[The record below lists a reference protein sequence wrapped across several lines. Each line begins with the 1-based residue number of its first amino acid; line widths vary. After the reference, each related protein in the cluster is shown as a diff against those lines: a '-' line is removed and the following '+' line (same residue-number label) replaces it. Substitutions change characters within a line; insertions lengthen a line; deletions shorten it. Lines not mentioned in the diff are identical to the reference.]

1 MNRIKVDGRGL
12 SCPQPVILTMEAIKK
27 DADEYEI
34 LVDNKTA
41 LENVSRFLKKAGKE
55 FTYKTNDD
63 DYIIEVK

>member
-55 FTYKTNDD
+55 FTYKTTDD